1 MGLEEDLFEAMKFM
15 NVGGKGK
22 MPQNKMLQAII
33 RNAQIGALTH
43 LRDQLDGMIAKLAK
57 QGVGVKGMGELDPFK
72 ILGVSPDATKEEITK
87 AYRKKAYE
95 AHPDRGGSHEQMLK
109 VNAAWE
115 AINKFKGWG
124 K

>member
-33 RNAQIGALTH
+33 RNAQVGALKH
-43 LRDQLDGMIAKLAK
+43 LRDQLDGMITKLAK
-57 QGVGVKGMGELDPFK
+57 QGIDVKGMGDLDPFK
-72 ILGVSPDATKEEITK
+72 ILGVDPNATKEEAQK
-87 AYRKKAYE
+87 AYRGKAAE
-95 AHPDRGGSHEQMLK
+95 AHPDRGGSHEQMVK

-115 AINKFKGWG
+115 TIKRFKGW